1 MFRKNIIFMLVILS
15 LLFNIQAGFTHG
27 VEHINHDHASH
38 ESSED
43 HASHESSE
51 DHESHESSEDH
62 ESHESSA
69 ECEDC
74 LLNYNL
80 GKSTDL
86 STSIDF
92 VFSNHNIPNDN
103 YLVSN
108 SIAYTFVAYQSQ
120 AP

>member
-51 DHESHESSEDH
+51 DHESHESS
-62 ESHESSA
+62 A

-92 VFSNHNIPNDN
+92 VFSNNNIPNDN